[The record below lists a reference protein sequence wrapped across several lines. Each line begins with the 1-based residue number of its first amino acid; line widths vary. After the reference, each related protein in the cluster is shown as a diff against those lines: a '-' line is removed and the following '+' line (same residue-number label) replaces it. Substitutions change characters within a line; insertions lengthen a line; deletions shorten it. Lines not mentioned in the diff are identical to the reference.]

1 MFIIQYIL
9 AIVIVFYLLIVGYIK
24 LTYKFW
30 AYQPVFHVYH
40 LYWWLFPCGIID
52 YELPKKN
59 KFINPFQIQ
68 HFQYPDSYNDKNN
81 HKSNHKNNEL
91 VPWDQMTS
99 FIKQHYL
106 QNKNHE
112 LFYNPSLKE
121 IQTYFKG
128 HSYPSIVSLYYE
140 KEGLI
145 EYKNEKK
152 DLIERNNIIGCITSR
167 PLYVTFPNESSGNNK
182 HHRELTVYYVDFLC
196 VHKQKR
202 KQGIASELIQTH
214 EYYQRR
220 VNHRRNS
227 NNNIHVSL
235 FKREGKLTGIVPLV
249 VFSSMGYKTENLSL
263 DKFRT
268 MEGFYS
274 ILRVQK
280 SSVRLF
286 YSFLKENKE
295 RFACIITPHLSN
307 LVFLLEQNI
316 LTIYLLMID
325 DFVLSAYIFRNEHTK
340 EKKRDCISCIGSL
353 MSKHEYI
360 NETLFGFGCLHCFQL
375 LKREIS
381 SSKREMASKNNP
393 KNGNNDD
400 ESMILYIEHIGDNIF
415 LNNYIQCIHSRQKYD
430 NQIPMAYFFYN
441 YAKRPFLEKEVFIL
455 C

>member
-68 HFQYPDSYNDKNN
+68 HFQYPDSYNDK
-81 HKSNHKNNEL
+81 SNEL

-106 QNKNHE
+106 QNKRHE

-128 HSYPSIVSLYYE
+128 HSYPTIVSLYYE

-145 EYKNEKK
+145 EYKNEKNE
-152 DLIERNNIIGCITSR
+152 LIERNNIIGCITSR

-220 VNHRRNS
+220 VGHHRNS
-227 NNNIHVSL
+227 NNNLHVSL
-235 FKREGKLTGIVPLV
+235 FKREGQLTGIVPLV
-249 VFSSMGYKTENLSL
+249 VFSSMGYMTEHISL
-263 DKFRT
+263 DRFQKI
-268 MEGFYS
+268 EDYYS
-274 ILRVQK
+274 ILRLQK
-280 SSVRLF
+280 SSLQLF
-286 YSFLKENKE
+286 FSFIKKNKE
-295 RFACIITPHLSN
+295 RFGCIITPHLSN
-307 LVFLLEQNI
+307 LMFLLEQNI
-316 LTIYLLMID
+316 LTIYMLMLND
-325 DFVLSAYIFRNEHTK
+325 SVLSVYIFRNEHTT

-353 MSKHEYI
+353 SSRNQSKE
-360 NETLFGFGCLHCFQL
+360 LFGFGFLHCFNL

-381 SSKREMASKNNP
+381 SKKRE
-393 KNGNNDD
+393 NDKVNHNHT
-400 ESMILYIEHIGDNIF
+400 ILYIENIGDNLF
-415 LNNYIQCIHSRQKYD
+415 LNNYVKQFHITKHHDS
-430 NQIPMAYFFYN
+430 QIPMAYFFYN

>member
-9 AIVIVFYLLIVGYIK
+9 AIVIVFYLLIVAYIK

-68 HFQYPDSYNDKNN
+68 HFQYPDSYNDKSND
-81 HKSNHKNNEL
+81 KSTEL

-106 QNKNHE
+106 QNKRHE

-128 HSYPSIVSLYYE
+128 HSYPTIVSLYYE

-145 EYKNEKK
+145 EYKNEKNE
-152 DLIERNNIIGCITSR
+152 LIERNNIIGCITSR
-167 PLYVTFPNESSGNNK
+167 PLYVTFPNESSENNK

-220 VNHRRNS
+220 VGHHRDS
-227 NNNIHVSL
+227 NNNLHVSL
-235 FKREGKLTGIVPLV
+235 FKREGQLTGIVPLV
-249 VFSSMGYKTENLSL
+249 VFSSMGYMTEHISL
-263 DKFRT
+263 DRFQKI
-268 MEGFYS
+268 EDYYS
-274 ILRVQK
+274 ILRLQK
-280 SSVRLF
+280 SSLQLF
-286 YSFLKENKE
+286 FSFIKKNKE
-295 RFACIITPHLSN
+295 RFGCIITPHLSN
-307 LVFLLEQNI
+307 LMFLLEQNI
-316 LTIYLLMID
+316 LTIYMLMLND
-325 DFVLSAYIFRNEHTK
+325 SVLSVYIFRNEHTM

-353 MSKHEYI
+353 SSRNQS
-360 NETLFGFGCLHCFQL
+360 NELFGFGFLHCFNL

-381 SSKREMASKNNP
+381 SKKRENDKKNDK
-393 KNGNNDD
+393 KNHNHT
-400 ESMILYIEHIGDNIF
+400 ILYIENIGDNLF
-415 LNNYIQCIHSRQKYD
+415 LNNYVKEFHITKHHDC
-430 NQIPMAYFFYN
+430 QIPMAYFFYN